1 VKALSHPLA
10 YDFEERHLDVDGVD
24 VAYVD
29 ENPPDGA
36 PAVQTPMVLVHGLG
50 ATLDHWALAIP
61 LLAKT
66 RRVLAIDLPGFGRS
80 GKPDRVYS
88 PAEFVAI
95 LRGFAAKIGVERFVL
110 VGHSMG
116 GAISAEFV
124 LEHEALVERLVLVD
138 AAGMTRMPTGLLDYL
153 VERFERKVD
162 PKKVVLPP
170 RLVRAMVKL
179 VFYEPSAFAE
189 RNVGRIL
196 ASMSEE
202 DWPERVRSFVRSVSG
217 LSKSRLRTRLDE
229 IRTPTLIVWGA
240 RDRVLPLRHGRLL
253 HEGIRGSRLVVFPRT
268 GHCPQIERADA
279 FCDAVEGFLGEALEV
294 RKTSTGGAA

>member
-1 VKALSHPLA
+1 MKPLPHPLA
-10 YDFEERHLDVDGVD
+10 YDFDERHLDVEGVD

-29 ENPPDGA
+29 ERPAEGA
-36 PAVQTPMVLVHGLG
+36 ETQAPQTPIVLVHGLG

-61 LLAKT
+61 LLAKN

-80 GKPDRVYS
+80 AKPDRVYS

-95 LRGFAAKIGVERFVL
+95 LRGFADKIGLERFVL

-124 LEHEALVERLVLVD
+124 LEHEAHVERLVLVD

-202 DWPERVRSFVRSVSG
+202 DWPDRVRSFVRSVSG
-217 LSKSRLRTRLDE
+217 LSRSRLRTRLAE
-229 IRTPTLIVWGA
+229 IRVPTLIVWGA
-240 RDRVLPLRHGRLL
+240 RDRVLPLRHGRRL

-268 GHCPQIERADA
+268 GHCPQIERPDA
-279 FCDAVEGFLGEALEV
+279 FCEAVDGFLAETLGVA
-294 RKTSTGGAA
+294 SGGAA